1 MLPAANRLRRSAD
14 ITAVRQ
20 QGQRWHTPWAT
31 LYVLPNQ
38 RETSRFAFVAGRRV
52 GKAVQRNRVKRLWR
66 EATRQHLQQMAVG
79 WDCLL
84 VAKDKAVEADY
95 DQLLAAATQLFLR
108 AHLISPP
115 AEQRVAGS

>member
-14 ITAVRQ
+14 IAAVRQ
-20 QGQRWHTPWAT
+20 HGQRWHTPLVT

-38 RETSRFAFVAGRRV
+38 REISRFAFVAGRRV
-52 GKAVQRNRVKRLWR
+52 GKAVQRNRVKRLCR
-66 EATRQHLQQMAVG
+66 EVTRQHLKQMASG

-95 DQLLAAATQLFLR
+95 QQLLAAATQLFLR
-108 AHLISPP
+108 AHLIQPP
-115 AEQRVAGS
+115 ADQGVAGS